1 MRKYQSCKICS
12 LILLLCCLIGAA
24 VPAAS
29 AKSYTAETLLKVLP
43 YPDND
48 PTVIQTPDY
57 DRQIQQQFR
66 QSFVVLMKQKS
77 FLMDLLNTNQV
88 RKTSWFKNL
97 TNNSKAITLEVLADL
112 EKNLQVKPLDDT
124 DFIAVSMS
132 CADPQ
137 DAADIVNEAVNLF
150 VAKQRDRRVSDV
162 RNKLVELEKRRNSLE
177 RELDLAEKA
186 LDDVRVSTG
195 FADLEERHYP
205 SPEEVRLNRLLERK
219 DELVIQIAGIDGMG
233 NVDDSSKDS
242 INAELE
248 QVEKMLAEAS
258 AQMKKL
264 DLARVQ
270 YKQRA
275 QIRDQ
280 ILFQL
285 NQIKTLIQ
293 KYRILAEDPDTT
305 KVRATSQA
313 VAPISP
319 D

>member
-1 MRKYQSCKICS
+1 
-12 LILLLCCLIGAA
+12 
-24 VPAAS
+24 
-29 AKSYTAETLLKVLP
+29 
-43 YPDND
+43 
-48 PTVIQTPDY
+48 
-57 DRQIQQQFR
+57 
-66 QSFVVLMKQKS
+66 
-77 FLMDLLNTNQV
+77 
-88 RKTSWFKNL
+88 
-97 TNNSKAITLEVLADL
+97 
-112 EKNLQVKPLDDT
+112 
-124 DFIAVSMS
+124 
-132 CADPQ
+132 
-137 DAADIVNEAVNLF
+137 
-150 VAKQRDRRVSDV
+150 
-162 RNKLVELEKRRNSLE
+162 
-177 RELDLAEKA
+177 
-186 LDDVRVSTG
+186 
-195 FADLEERHYP
+195 
-205 SPEEVRLNRLLERK
+205 
-219 DELVIQIAGIDGMG
+219 MG